1 MQMSP
6 PDINTSIHVKYVH
19 VNAFIDLL
27 ALVHVLMR
35 EILCEPQVNQH
46 PWTWNGKVSSFHVVV
61 KYKFHKQF
69 STSTSNIRIINIF
82 TDFLS
87 FCHFLFTKTSF
98 EKFWKGKIQS
108 FILQNEWSIFFDILS
123 KVRSFLIR
131 NNNLRSVNYKWITC
145 KIPSVMI

>member
-1 MQMSP
+1 MSP

-61 KYKFHKQF
+61 KYKFQF
-69 STSTSNIRIINIF
+69 STSTSNFRIINIF
-82 TDFLS
+82 TDFLFFVTFYS
-87 FCHFLFTKTSF
+87 HKLHL
-98 EKFWKGKIQS
+98 KFWKGKIQS
-108 FILQNEWSIFFDILS
+108 FILQYEWSIFFDILS
-123 KVRSFLIR
+123 KVRSYLIR
-131 NNNLRSVNYKWITC
+131 NNNLRSVTYKWITC